1 MFEVLMSKIDE
12 WKESYP
18 AVDVEQEVRKCRQ
31 WNVDNPSRR
40 KTARGVLKHVSAW
53 LARCQDRGGSYGR
66 GVDAFDGPKDVRS
79 FSDEELERMK
89 AQGEPGRT
97 SFGEETVKSHGD
109 T

>member
-1 MFEVLMSKIDE
+1 
-12 WKESYP
+12 
-18 AVDVEQEVRKCRQ
+18 
-31 WNVDNPSRR
+31 
-40 KTARGVLKHVSAW
+40 
-53 LARCQDRGGSYGR
+53 
-66 GVDAFDGPKDVRS
+66 VRS